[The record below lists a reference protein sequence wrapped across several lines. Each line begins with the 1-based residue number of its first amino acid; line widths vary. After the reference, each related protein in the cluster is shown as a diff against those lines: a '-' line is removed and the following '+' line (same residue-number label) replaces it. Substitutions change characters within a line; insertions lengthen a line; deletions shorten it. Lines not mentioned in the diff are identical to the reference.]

1 MNQYDKISKF
11 LSYVLRHQPAS
22 IGIRLDNEGWTD
34 IAVLLHQAAAHGTPF
49 DRETLEKVV
58 ETNDK
63 KRFTISSDGMYI
75 RAAQGHSAGQV
86 AIDYPPQTP
95 PDSLYHGTAIRFI
108 SDICELGLIA
118 GSRHYVHLSAD
129 EDTALAVGARH
140 GKPVVLTI
148 AAGEM
153 HKTGYPFYL
162 ADNGVWLTPHVPI
175 KYLSQKKPG

>member
-1 MNQYDKISKF
+1 M
-11 LSYVLRHQPAS
+11 
-22 IGIRLDNEGWTD
+22 
-34 IAVLLHQAAAHGTPF
+34 
-49 DRETLEKVV
+49 
-58 ETNDK
+58 
-63 KRFTISSDGMYI
+63 
-75 RAAQGHSAGQV
+75 

-129 EDTALAVGARH
+129 ENTALTVGARH